1 MEVIIILFTFVI
13 ILFMIISEIFTV
25 LFRLTGLS
33 EDKARFQTISL
44 LTNCG
49 FSTKESEIIMSVS
62 SRRRLARVAMILG
75 YIFSACLISAIVTLI
90 FNLSQ
95 TQQDQFWL
103 PLLIC
108 GGTITIVTLIFK
120 IKFIKKG
127 FDNIIFKLGH
137 KLSHKK
143 NQNLIKIIDNYGPNS
158 IAEITLSII
167 PKEFIDKTIEQI
179 KIKQNYG
186 ILILAITRGTKTI
199 SNVQR
204 QDIFQENDIIT
215 VYGNISNIKEVF
227 EDLHTLNKQLSIKIN
242 S

>member
-49 FSTKESEIIMSVS
+49 FSTKESEIIMAVS

-108 GGTITIVTLIFK
+108 AGVIIFFALILK

-158 IAEITLSII
+158 IAEITLSIV
-167 PKEFIDKTIEQI
+167 PEEFIDKTIEQI

-204 QDIFQENDIIT
+204 QDTFQENDIIT

-227 EDLHTLNKQLSIKIN
+227 EELHTLNK
-242 S
+242 

>member
-1 MEVIIILFTFVI
+1 MEVVIILFTFVI
-13 ILFMIISEIFTV
+13 ILFMIIAEIFTV

-49 FSTKESEIIMSVS
+49 FSTKESEIIMAVK

-95 TQQDQFWL
+95 SQQDQFWL
-103 PLLIC
+103 PLFVCL
-108 GGTITIVTLIFK
+108 GAITFVALLFK
-120 IKFIKKG
+120 IKFIKKA

-158 IAEITLSII
+158 IAEITLSVI
-167 PKEFIDKTIEQI
+167 PREFLDKTIEQI

-186 ILILAITRGTKTI
+186 ILILAITRGSKTI
-199 SNVQR
+199 SNVEKEEIFYED
-204 QDIFQENDIIT
+204 DILT
-215 VYGNISNIKEVF
+215 VYGNILSIKEVF
-227 EDLHTLNKQLSIKIN
+227 EELHTTNAVINKKIN
-242 S
+242 

>member
-1 MEVIIILFTFVI
+1 MEVIIILITFVI
-13 ILFMIISEIFTV
+13 ILFMIIAEIFTV

-62 SRRRLARVAMILG
+62 SRRKIARVAMILG
-75 YIFSACLISAIVTLI
+75 YIFSACLISAVVTLI
-90 FNLSQ
+90 FSLSQ
-95 TQQDQFWL
+95 SQQDQFWV
-103 PLLIC
+103 PILIC
-108 GGTITIVTLIFK
+108 LAVIALVVLIFK
-120 IKFIKKG
+120 IKIVKKG

-167 PKEFIDKTIEQI
+167 PEEFVNKTIEQI

-199 SNVQR
+199 SNVQKE
-204 QDIFQENDIIT
+204 DIFQPNDIIT
-215 VYGNISNIKEVF
+215 VYGNIANIKEVF
-227 EDLHTLNKQLSIKIN
+227 EELHTLNKQLNVNK
-242 S
+242 

>member
-108 GGTITIVTLIFK
+108 VGAIVLVALIFK

-158 IAEITLSII
+158 IAEITLSIV
-167 PKEFIDKTIEQI
+167 PEEFVEKTVEQI
-179 KIKQNYG
+179 KIKQKYG

-199 SNVQR
+199 SNVQKE
-204 QDIFQENDIIT
+204 DIFQPNDIIT
-215 VYGNISNIKEVF
+215 VYGNISNIKDVF
-227 EDLHTLNKQLSIKIN
+227 EELHTLNKQLNTNK
-242 S
+242 